1 LLAGEERLFNGMG
14 RSTDGVSGVKRSER
28 PRTDGK
34 EAGASAPDGTASKR
48 STRSSKTKKSASR
61 QRSTRSASVD
71 RNGGK
76 GDARKEE
83 LTELLGAAQ
92 EKGSGGQQQ
101 DLPAVLSQVVGA
113 LLDDERVQSALYDA
127 RLLVTALQQA
137 SFAAAAQTGPAAQP
151 AVVEDDEED
160 LAERRTDLGYQA
172 VVRRIRDLV
181 REIVPEDGVIAVVSK
196 GDESLL
202 DLYGREAWHFP
213 QEVNGDYAPQYP
225 NGATTMIAHLEM
237 LRAEGAE
244 YLLIPKPMSG
254 WFGGHPKFNQ
264 HVRRHYPVAVEQED
278 ACTIFELE
286 KSSTAGVNLWWTH
299 LSELISEHRDRFER
313 DPAILDWH
321 TRMEIKEHFPDETV
335 FQPPWGDETELP
347 YFDRSVDIVL
357 VSTPDDASLNEAR
370 RVANYAVA
378 ILNPAEGAAPL
389 DASLDYSEED
399 LVMSIDYV
407 GEQQQHVAQSTSIV
421 IPTCDGHDQLA
432 KCLKALDETLPNPF
446 RGEVIVVDDAST
458 PKVERE
464 LSALLRGSRL
474 QIKVVRNEKNLGFV
488 SSCNHGARAAS
499 GDILVFLNDDTLP
512 QHGWLPPMLQ
522 LFHDREDAG
531 AVGGRLIYPDGSLQ
545 EAGNVIFSNGTGA
558 NFGRNDHVDAPLYK
572 YVREVDYCS
581 GALLAT
587 PRELFIEL
595 GGFDERYRPAYYE
608 DTDYCFTLRDH
619 GKRVYYQPETVVVH
633 VEGATSGT
641 DETAG
646 IKRYQSVNRSKFV
659 EKWGSALEHQPTA
672 PGDYSPRTWHLLA
685 VRRDAG

>member
-1 LLAGEERLFNGMG
+1 
-14 RSTDGVSGVKRSER
+14 
-28 PRTDGK
+28 
-34 EAGASAPDGTASKR
+34 
-48 STRSSKTKKSASR
+48 
-61 QRSTRSASVD
+61 
-71 RNGGK
+71 
-76 GDARKEE
+76 
-83 LTELLGAAQ
+83 
-92 EKGSGGQQQ
+92 
-101 DLPAVLSQVVGA
+101 
-113 LLDDERVQSALYDA
+113 
-127 RLLVTALQQA
+127 
-137 SFAAAAQTGPAAQP
+137 
-151 AVVEDDEED
+151 
-160 LAERRTDLGYQA
+160 
-172 VVRRIRDLV
+172 
-181 REIVPEDGVIAVVSK
+181 
-196 GDESLL
+196 
-202 DLYGREAWHFP
+202 
-213 QEVNGDYAPQYP
+213 
-225 NGATTMIAHLEM
+225 
-237 LRAEGAE
+237 
-244 YLLIPKPMSG
+244 
-254 WFGGHPKFNQ
+254 
-264 HVRRHYPVAVEQED
+264 
-278 ACTIFELE
+278 
-286 KSSTAGVNLWWTH
+286 
-299 LSELISEHRDRFER
+299 
-313 DPAILDWH
+313 
-321 TRMEIKEHFPDETV
+321 
-335 FQPPWGDETELP
+335 
-347 YFDRSVDIVL
+347 
-357 VSTPDDASLNEAR
+357 
-370 RVANYAVA
+370 
-378 ILNPAEGAAPL
+378 
-389 DASLDYSEED
+389 
-399 LVMSIDYV
+399 
-407 GEQQQHVAQSTSIV
+407 
-421 IPTCDGHDQLA
+421 
-432 KCLKALDETLPNPF
+432 LKALDETLPNPF